1 MKTTIFNISLAVIIT
16 TSSFM
21 LGRME
26 TKNEIPTQQQVSQD
40 INLEEQPSNTVTYT
54 RATII
59 NGEMLPV
66 VDLPELT
73 ISADGPEQNIVHA
86 TILDGEVIPYVNLP
100 EVKIEA

>member
-26 TKNEIPTQQQVSQD
+26 TKNEIPTQQVSQE
-40 INLEEQPSNTVTYT
+40 INLEEQPTNTAIYT

-73 ISADGPEQNIVHA
+73 ISADRPEQNIVHA

>member
-26 TKNEIPTQQQVSQD
+26 TKHEIPTQQVSQE

-100 EVKIEA
+100 EVKIKA

>member
-26 TKNEIPTQQQVSQD
+26 TKHEIPTQQVSQEM
-40 INLEEQPSNTVTYT
+40 NLEEQPSNTVTYT